1 VAAVSLLTLGSCSA
15 DGDAAPSQSAAPSA
29 GSSSTAGDA
38 STGPATGVEP
48 ASGPA
53 VSARQF
59 RVNLPAGYRL
69 APREAYSW
77 TARAPRSAD
86 VVGVSAAPAF
96 GASGVDA
103 VARLTMRSVVTD
115 PPLEREDDVELD
127 GTTAFHLVS
136 DGRWTER
143 HLVGAGRGGQ
153 LLTLDFSLDT
163 TTPRAQRDALVASVL
178 ASWQWR

>member
-1 VAAVSLLTLGSCSA
+1 MSLLTLCSCSA
-15 DGDAAPSQSAAPSA
+15 DGDAAPAPSA
-29 GSSSTAGDA
+29 GSSAGSSFAAGDA
-38 STGPATGVEP
+38 PTSPVAGVEP

-59 RVNLPAGYRL
+59 RVHLPAGYLL
-69 APREAYSW
+69 APHEAYSW
-77 TARAPRSAD
+77 TARSPRGAD

-96 GASGVDA
+96 GSPGVDA
-103 VARLTMRSVVTD
+103 AARLTTRSVVTD

-127 GTTAFHLVS
+127 GAAAFHLVS
-136 DGRWTER
+136 DRRWTER
-143 HLVGAGRGGQ
+143 HVVGASRDGQ

-163 TTPRAQRDALVASVL
+163 TTPRAQRDRLVASVL